1 MNLDGWLG
9 HRRPVWK
16 RLETI
21 VDQLVRRGPR
31 RTPAKDVAEL
41 IELYPSVC
49 ADLARLRAI
58 GAEPDLVEPLNR
70 LIIRAHG
77 QVYRGAPASPWSLGA
92 FFLSDYPRLFRQT
105 WRFTLA
111 SFLISLITA
120 CAAYRTVQE
129 SPQIVADILGGA
141 DGEFYGQKSVA
152 DIRERFGHEG
162 NPMLSSFVITNN
174 IRVALTAFALGIS
187 FGLGT
192 IWVLA
197 VNGAML
203 GGIAGAFAKSG
214 IQWQM
219 WMVILPHGAL
229 ELSAIVIAGGAG
241 LMVGHGLWAPGQR
254 TRARALREDVVR
266 AMQLAVGLVPA
277 FALAGLIEG
286 LVTPSDAIPEGL
298 KLTLGIALAVIFWL
312 YLLLA
317 GRQEAPARRSP
328 PKALQTG

>member
-1 MNLDGWLG
+1 M
-9 HRRPVWK
+9 WK

-31 RTPAKDVAEL
+31 RTPARQVADL
-41 IELYPSVC
+41 VELYQSAC

-58 GAEPDLVEPLNR
+58 GAEPDLVDPLNR

-77 QVYRGAPASPWSLGA
+77 QVYRGAPASPWSLGG
-92 FFLSDYPRLFRQT
+92 FFLRDYPRLFRRT
-105 WRFTLA
+105 WKFTLA

-120 CAAYRTVQE
+120 CAAFWTVQD
-129 SPQIVADILGGA
+129 SPQTVADILGGRER
-141 DGEFYGQKSVA
+141 EFYGEKSLA

-162 NPMLSSFVITNN
+162 NPMLSSRVITNN
-174 IRVALTAFALGIS
+174 IRVALMAFALGIS

-192 IWVLA
+192 IWVLS

-214 IQWQM
+214 IQGQM

-241 LMVGHGLWAPGQR
+241 LIVGYGLWAPGQR
-254 TRARALREDVVR
+254 TRSARSARTSSS
-266 AMQLAVGLVPA
+266 PCSW
-277 FALAGLIEG
+277 
-286 LVTPSDAIPEGL
+286 PSAWFP
-298 KLTLGIALAVIFWL
+298 
-312 YLLLA
+312 
-317 GRQEAPARRSP
+317 PSRSP
-328 PKALQTG
+328 A